1 MIRNNNYRYIE
12 EKLGVLA
19 YRIGLNG
26 KLNDLSLHVH
36 SENFYLHLLQHL
48 YGWPLENCNAFK
60 QNVEAIDLVCHD
72 PALVVQVSATST
84 KQKVESALAKPLI
97 SNYPGYT
104 FKFISIANPAN
115 KLRKQQFQNP
125 HAIAFDPA
133 GDIIDNKSVLDGIM
147 SLDIVSMNRLYDFIK
162 AELGAEVDIVLVD
175 TNLAEIINI
184 LSQEPLEIFDGKF
197 DTEHFTIDNKI
208 NYNGLDYGRSVIE
221 DYSINSYRLAQKYN
235 ELDRE
240 GVSYKSTSI
249 LQKVRSLY
257 QQEARKSQDPDEI
270 LLSVISQ
277 VKELV
282 TASRNYTAIRDE
294 ELDMCVKTVVVDAF
308 MRCKIFEKPD

>member
-1 MIRNNNYRYIE
+1 
-12 EKLGVLA
+12 
-19 YRIGLNG
+19 
-26 KLNDLSLHVH
+26 
-36 SENFYLHLLQHL
+36 LQ
-48 YGWPLENCNAFK
+48 CF
-60 QNVEAIDLVCHD
+60 Q
-72 PALVVQVSATST
+72 ALVVQVSATST

-97 SNYPGYT
+97 SHYPGYT

-175 TNLAEIINI
+175 TNLAKIINI

>member
-1 MIRNNNYRYIE
+1 MRRNTNFRYIE
-12 EKLGVLA
+12 DKLGALA
-19 YRIGLNG
+19 YRIITNG

-36 SENFYLHLLQHL
+36 SENFYLHLLRHL
-48 YGWPLENCNAFK
+48 YGWPLENCNAFQ
-60 QNVEAIDLVCHD
+60 QNVEAIDLVCHN
-72 PALVVQVSATST
+72 PPIIVQVSATST
-84 KQKVESALAKPLI
+84 KQKVESALAKALL
-97 SNYPGYT
+97 SQYPGYT
-104 FKFISIANPAN
+104 FKFISIANPAD
-115 KLRKQQFQNP
+115 KLRKKQYRTP
-125 HAIAFDPA
+125 AGIAFDPA
-133 GDIIDNKSVLDGIM
+133 VDIIDNKSVLDAIM
-147 SLDIVSMNRLYDFIK
+147 ALDIVTQNRLYDFIK
-162 AELGAEVDIVLVD
+162 LELGAEIDIVQVD

-197 DTEHFTIDNKI
+197 DTKDFKI
-208 NYNGLDYGRSVIE
+208 NQKINHNGLDFGRSIIE
-221 DYSINSYRLAQKYN
+221 EYSANSVRLDQKYN

-257 QQEARKSQDPDEI
+257 QQAARKSQDPDEI
-270 LLSVISQ
+270 LLTVISQ
-277 VKELV
+277 VKDLV